1 MCSVLDLLPNRD
13 ALGQI
18 GMIKFQSVK
27 KVYEPHNVVLSDINL
42 EIKPGEFVSLVGL
55 SGAGKST
62 LLKLLTREER
72 PTSGKVI
79 VEGIDLEDIRDKDV
93 PYYRRKIGTVYQD
106 FKLLEKKTA
115 FENVA
120 FAMEVSDADPEEIE
134 KNVPQILAVVGLA
147 DKVDNFPVQLSGG
160 EKQRLAIARAM
171 IHRPTILLADE
182 PTGNLDLV
190 NSYDVLKLL
199 LKINE
204 LGTTVVL
211 ASHDTNLVNTIGR
224 RVISMD
230 KGKIVRDQTH
240 HGRYVI

>member
-1 MCSVLDLLPNRD
+1 
-13 ALGQI
+13 
-18 GMIKFQSVK
+18 MIKFQSVK
-27 KVYEPHNVVLSDINL
+27 KVYEPHNVVLNNINL

-62 LLKLLTREER
+62 LLKMLTKEER
-72 PTSGKVI
+72 PTSGEVL
-79 VEGIDLEDIRDKDV
+79 VEGVDLADIKDKDI
-93 PYYRRKIGTVYQD
+93 PYLRRKIGTVYQD

-120 FAMEVSDADPEEIE
+120 FAMEVSDTDPEEID

-147 DKVDNFPVQLSGG
+147 DKVDNFPEQLSGG

>member
-1 MCSVLDLLPNRD
+1 
-13 ALGQI
+13 
-18 GMIKFQSVK
+18 MIKFHDVK
-27 KVYEPHNVVLSDINL
+27 KIYGPHNVVLDNVNL
-42 EIKPGEFVSLVGL
+42 EIKPGEFISLVGL

-62 LLKLLTREER
+62 LLKLLTKEEQ
-72 PTSGKVI
+72 PTSGKII
-79 VEGIDLEDIRDKDV
+79 VEGVDLDEIRDKDI

-120 FAMEVSDADPEEIE
+120 FAMEVSDTDPEEIE
-134 KNVPQILAVVGLA
+134 KNVPQILAIVGLA
-147 DKVDNFPVQLSGG
+147 GKLNNFPDQLSAG

-204 LGTTVVL
+204 LGTTVIL

-224 RVISMD
+224 RVVSMD
-230 KGKIVRDQTH
+230 KGRIVRDQTH

>member
-1 MCSVLDLLPNRD
+1 
-13 ALGQI
+13 
-18 GMIKFQSVK
+18 MIKFQNVK
-27 KVYEPHNVVLSDINL
+27 KVYEPHNVVLNDINL

-62 LLKLLTREER
+62 LLKMLTKEER
-72 PTSGKVI
+72 PTSGEVLI
-79 VEGIDLEDIRDKDV
+79 EGVNLADIKDKDI
-93 PYYRRKIGTVYQD
+93 PYLRRKIGTVYQD

-120 FAMEVSDADPEEIE
+120 FAMEVSDTDPEEIE
-134 KNVPQILAVVGLA
+134 KNVPQILAIVGLA
-147 DKVDNFPVQLSGG
+147 DKVDNFPEQLSGG

-204 LGTTVVL
+204 LGTTVIL
-211 ASHDTNLVNTIGR
+211 ASHDSNLVNTIGR

>member
-1 MCSVLDLLPNRD
+1 
-13 ALGQI
+13 
-18 GMIKFQSVK
+18 MIKFQSVK
-27 KVYEPHNVVLSDINL
+27 KVYEPHNVVLNDINL

-62 LLKLLTREER
+62 LLKMLTKEER
-72 PTSGKVI
+72 PTSGKVL
-79 VEGIDLEDIRDKDV
+79 VEGVDLADIKDRDI
-93 PYYRRKIGTVYQD
+93 PYLRRKIGTVYQD

-120 FAMEVSDADPEEIE
+120 FAMEVSDTDPEEIE
-134 KNVPQILAVVGLA
+134 KSVPQILAIVGLA
-147 DKVDNFPVQLSGG
+147 DKVDSFPVQLSGG

-211 ASHDTNLVNTIGR
+211 ASHDSNLVNTIGR